1 MQDEVLNPA
10 PAIFVCDLAIYIQI
24 PHLTEQNSTI
34 AKQERGS
41 CNDLLIHGCCAQI
54 VKKKQHRNFPALKVQ
69 GGRRQLEMSSSLA
82 HSLLASQLHARRS
95 RKAKAV
101 TFRVSAHKLKL
112 LVV

>member
-41 CNDLLIHGCCAQI
+41 CDDLLIHGCCAQT
-54 VKKKQHRNFPALKVQ
+54 VKKKKKTQHRNFPALKV
-69 GGRRQLEMSSSLA
+69 
-82 HSLLASQLHARRS
+82 
-95 RKAKAV
+95 
-101 TFRVSAHKLKL
+101 
-112 LVV
+112 